1 MRISIVTPSLN
12 QAAFLEATLTSVLG
26 QAHPDVEYIVMDGG
40 SNDES
45 GAILERYRHRIA
57 KLVIGPDGGQ
67 TDAIAKGFD
76 LASGDILGWLNS
88 DDVYEP
94 STLSEVAQFFECH
107 PNVRF
112 VFGDATWIDPDGRVL
127 RRKREMPFRKW
138 VWLRTYNYIPQPSAF
153 WRRDLYE
160 EVGGLDRAFD
170 LAMDTDLFARFSDR
184 TRPTHVSRMWS
195 RMRAHPEQKNV
206 RLRAR
211 SDREDDVIRRR
222 YTRTTGPRWV
232 IERIVARMIRITARL
247 AIAVYRR

>member
-12 QAAFLEATLTSVLG
+12 QGAFLEATLTSVLA
-26 QAHPDVEYIVMDGG
+26 QTHPDVEYIVMDGG
-40 SNDES
+40 SSDDS
-45 GAILERYRHRIA
+45 GAILERYGHRLA

-67 TDAIAKGFD
+67 TDAIANGFA

-94 STLSEVAQFFECH
+94 STLSEVARYFEQN
-107 PNVRF
+107 PSVRF
-112 VFGDATWIDPDGRVL
+112 VFGDATWIDPAGRVL
-127 RRKREMPFRKW
+127 RRKREMPFWKW

-160 EVGGLDRAFD
+160 EVGGLDRSFD

-184 TRPTHVSRMWS
+184 TKPAHVPRLWS

-222 YTRTTGPRWV
+222 YARTAGPRWR
-232 IERIVARMIRITARL
+232 IERIVARAIRIASRL
-247 AIAVYRR
+247 AIAAHRR